1 MQRATVWAGLLVLAL
16 LLIVVGWRGRLGSLI
31 GAVVTPAQL
40 IDSPTS

>member
-1 MQRATVWAGLLVLAL
+1 MGGKAAVWAMLLVLGL

-40 IDSPTS
+40 IDAPQ